1 MKTLIQLNDI
11 NTLCRVCS
19 TEEQSA
25 LNCIADVERFS
36 IRTILG
42 SEFFA
47 KVLASPDDYSE
58 LLEGGTEFEYQGKTY
73 LLDGLKKA
81 DAYLSYSLYYR
92 DWETTD
98 FSQPVTQTQIVS
110 ISDKFKAFGDDM
122 LKICRYFCIS
132 KGYVKILSDDNENSR
147 YISIHDT
154 VSGYKYLLL
163 IANARQPC
171 YVRRCYHLYNF
182 SW

>member
-1 MKTLIQLNDI
+1 MKTLIQLSDI

-73 LLDGLKKA
+73 ILDGLKKA
-81 DAYLSYSLYYR
+81 DAYLSYSLIVRTCNGVATKYGYVQK
-92 DWETTD
+92 TTD

-110 ISDKFKAFGDDM
+110 ISDKFKAYGDDM

-132 KGYVKILSDDNENSR
+132 KGYVKIFSDDNENSR
-147 YISIHDT
+147 YSNLT
-154 VSGYKYLLL
+154 SVGE
-163 IANARQPC
+163 
-171 YVRRCYHLYNF
+171 
-182 SW
+182 